1 MIYLIIIAAILLAIT
16 YKKGY
21 FDKKHEA
28 NQPAPVA
35 QTLAGTYQGRVDMP
49 SKERM
54 IENRNR
60 LLAERGIALTGN
72 DAVDNAATGGGGENG
87 GVGLAGAFGF
97 EADTNGNI
105 IKGEFILHGT
115 SLPASGTVRPDGTFN
130 GNANGAFDGVVTG
143 ASIKG
148 EIHGGYGEEYHNGI
162 MVGTF
167 TPNGK
172 L

>member
-1 MIYLIIIAAILLAIT
+1 MIYLIGIAAILLVVA
-16 YKKGY
+16 YKKGL
-21 FDKKHEA
+21 FDTEHEA
-28 NQPAPVA
+28 TQPAPVA

-54 IENRNR
+54 IENRSR
-60 LLAERGIALTGN
+60 LLAERGIVLTGN

-97 EADTNGNI
+97 EADASGNI

-115 SLPASGTVRPDGTFN
+115 RLPASGTVRSDGTFN
-130 GNANGAFDGVVTG
+130 GAANGAFNGSTFRT
-143 ASIKG
+143 SITG
-148 EIHGGYGEEYHNGI
+148 EIHGGLGEEYHNGI
-162 MVGTF
+162 MLGVF